1 MFNEKNNVMKKFTV
15 SQFLIAILLVFTG
28 FTFYSCNNDG
38 PDIPPVKLEDV
49 KGNYKGR
56 LIIIQGNVK
65 TEKIKD
71 FKVKKDTIA
80 FAEFPVDEI
89 VKTVVKDPVKAE
101 VVIKAIGK
109 VKYDLKYTASVN
121 TSSNAV
127 ELLFAPKVM
136 EILIPVDGVT
146 KKTEVTLVAKQK
158 GFYVG
163 LDGSLR
169 FALIAD
175 KITVDGTVLAPYE
188 AINYNFPFCVKI

>member
-1 MFNEKNNVMKKFTV
+1 MKKFTV

-38 PDIPPVKLEDV
+38 PEIPPVKLDDV

-56 LIIIQGNVK
+56 LITIQGNVK

-101 VVIKAIGK
+101 VSIKAMGK

-121 TSSNAV
+121 TSINAV

-188 AINYNFPFCVKI
+188 AINYNFPFCVKM

>member
-1 MFNEKNNVMKKFTV
+1 MKKFTV

-101 VVIKAIGK
+101 VAIKAMGK

>member
-1 MFNEKNNVMKKFTV
+1 MKKFTV

-101 VVIKAIGK
+101 VAIKAIGK

>member
-1 MFNEKNNVMKKFTV
+1 MKKFTV

-38 PDIPPVKLEDV
+38 PEIPPVKLDDV

-56 LIIIQGNVK
+56 LITIQGNVK

-101 VVIKAIGK
+101 AAIKAIGK

-136 EILIPVDGVT
+136 EIRIPVDGVT

>member
-15 SQFLIAILLVFTG
+15 TQFLIAILLVFTG

-38 PDIPPVKLEDV
+38 PEIPPVKLDDV
-49 KGNYKGR
+49 QGIYKGR
-56 LIIIQGNVK
+56 LITIQGNVK
-65 TEKIKD
+65 TEKVKD

-101 VVIKAIGK
+101 AAIKAIGK

-121 TSSNAV
+121 TSSNVV

-136 EILIPVDGVT
+136 EIRIPVDGVT

-169 FALIAD
+169 FVLIAE
-175 KITVDGTVLAPYE
+175 KITVDGTVIAPYE
-188 AINYNFPFCVKI
+188 TINYNFPFCVKM

>member
-38 PDIPPVKLEDV
+38 PEIPPVKLDDV

-56 LIIIQGNVK
+56 LITIQGNVK

-101 VVIKAIGK
+101 VSIKAMGK

-121 TSSNAV
+121 TSINAV

-188 AINYNFPFCVKI
+188 AINYNFPFCVKM

>member
-1 MFNEKNNVMKKFTV
+1 MKKFTV
-15 SQFLIAILLVFTG
+15 TQFLIAILLVFTG

-38 PDIPPVKLEDV
+38 PEIPPVKLDDV
-49 KGNYKGR
+49 QGIYKGR
-56 LIIIQGNVK
+56 LITIQGNVK
-65 TEKIKD
+65 TEKVKD

-101 VVIKAIGK
+101 AAIKAIGK

-121 TSSNAV
+121 TSSNVV

-136 EILIPVDGVT
+136 EIRIPVDGVT

-169 FALIAD
+169 FVLIAE
-175 KITVDGTVLAPYE
+175 KITVDGTVIAPYE
-188 AINYNFPFCVKI
+188 TINYNFPFCVKM

>member
-1 MFNEKNNVMKKFTV
+1 MKKFTV

-38 PDIPPVKLEDV
+38 PDIPPVKLDDV
-49 KGNYKGR
+49 KGIYKGR
-56 LIIIQGNVK
+56 LITIQGNVK

-101 VVIKAIGK
+101 AAIKAIGK
-109 VKYDLKYTASVN
+109 VKYDLNYTASVN
-121 TSSNAV
+121 PSSNVV
-127 ELLFAPKVM
+127 ELVFAPKVM
-136 EILIPVDGVT
+136 EIRIPVDGVT
-146 KKTEVTLVAKQK
+146 KKAEVVLVAKQK

-169 FALIAD
+169 FALAAE
-175 KITVDGTVLAPYE
+175 KITVDGTLLAPYE
-188 AINYNFPFCVKI
+188 VINYNFPFCVKI